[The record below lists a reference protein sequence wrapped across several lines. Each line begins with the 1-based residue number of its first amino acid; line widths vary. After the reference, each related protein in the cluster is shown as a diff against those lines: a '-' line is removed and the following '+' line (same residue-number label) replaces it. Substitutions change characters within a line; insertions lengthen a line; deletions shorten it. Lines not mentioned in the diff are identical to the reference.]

1 MQALPLPVQLME
13 QDPPVAGGWQ
23 VCAMDWRRM
32 RSVLL
37 RPEPIEDKIDA
48 QEHALTLTRRLE
60 RDKTCGPSLQS
71 HRCSPDALAVWK
83 DSTHEGIGSDLAF
96 FGMATG
102 PGGGRDSVGR

>member
-37 RPEPIEDKIDA
+37 RPEPNEDKIDA

-60 RDKTCGPSLQS
+60 RDKTCGPIVAVPSLQS
-71 HRCSPDALAVWK
+71 RCLGRVEGLQLTKALAP
-83 DSTHEGIGSDLAF
+83 T
-96 FGMATG
+96 
-102 PGGGRDSVGR
+102 